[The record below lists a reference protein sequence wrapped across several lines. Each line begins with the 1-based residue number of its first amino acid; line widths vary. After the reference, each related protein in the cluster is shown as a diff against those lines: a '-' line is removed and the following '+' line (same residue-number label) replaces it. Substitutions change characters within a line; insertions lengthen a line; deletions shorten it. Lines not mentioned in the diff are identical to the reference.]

1 MKKYVLVIISLIFVT
16 SANAQFVKKLGKKAQ
31 KAAERSVEKKVEEK
45 TEQKTEQVLDSIF
58 DASPDKSDKKS
69 KNVNK
74 DVEATSGENN
84 NSANNTQQDKG
95 ALVTGSTFFP
105 DGNVLFFEDFEEDA
119 LGDFPV
125 NWETNS
131 GGELIMANNTKALR
145 FYPNGIYIAA
155 TDKLP
160 ENYALEFDLITKN
173 LNYKG
178 LSGSGFFLEFV
189 TEHSFTK
196 SLNTGA
202 KVGFSLWQGSDL
214 PNRFIIENWGKG
226 VSKIQ
231 NNIDFRMSENL
242 NTTVHFTMV
251 INGKRLRVYVNNE
264 KAVDVP
270 SLLQADAGR
279 FVRFYLKGTDKTKDH
294 IIAISDI
301 KITEEDED
309 IRSMLLKGGFSTT
322 KILFNSGSDEL
333 KPESYAFMEKL
344 GKTLQNDSSLRIMII
359 GHTDSDGD
367 AVKNMTLS
375 KSRAFV
381 VANYLIDRMGID
393 KKRLLAQGRG
403 ENEPIANNNSL
414 EGRAQNRRVEFKKM

>member
-1 MKKYVLVIISLIFVT
+1 
-16 SANAQFVKKLGKKAQ
+16 
-31 KAAERSVEKKVEEK
+31 
-45 TEQKTEQVLDSIF
+45 
-58 DASPDKSDKKS
+58 
-69 KNVNK
+69 
-74 DVEATSGENN
+74 
-84 NSANNTQQDKG
+84 
-95 ALVTGSTFFP
+95 
-105 DGNVLFFEDFEEDA
+105 
-119 LGDFPV
+119 
-125 NWETNS
+125 
-131 GGELIMANNTKALR
+131 
-145 FYPNGIYIAA
+145 
-155 TDKLP
+155 
-160 ENYALEFDLITKN
+160 
-173 LNYKG
+173 
-178 LSGSGFFLEFV
+178 
-189 TEHSFTK
+189 
-196 SLNTGA
+196 
-202 KVGFSLWQGSDL
+202 
-214 PNRFIIENWGKG
+214 
-226 VSKIQ
+226 
-231 NNIDFRMSENL
+231 
-242 NTTVHFTMV
+242 
-251 INGKRLRVYVNNE
+251 VNNE